1 MTLRR
6 RKTEAS
12 GMASEA
18 EVDHQVILAHLGKG
32 NASRT
37 SLWNLIFVVEV
48 AALLGLWE
56 MISGPLGVM
65 NPKFLP
71 PPSAIFDE
79 LWRMLPIVGERPITE
94 DIIFSMKNFGYGYV
108 LAAIVGTTL
117 GLVIGTTKSGELL
130 LGPLAYYAYAV
141 PRSALAPVIILIWG
155 LGAESKVVI
164 IFLLAVFPVLI
175 TTMEGGAQVDRALV
189 DAGRVFGATRLQT
202 MRKVILPDLFPYV
215 LIGLRIAVIR
225 GYIGV
230 LIGELMGSFKGLGTI
245 LKRSSYNFEMA
256 QSFAVVVILIVL
268 SSLTMLLVSFAKTKL
283 VPWHQEEDLLK
294 SR

>member
-32 NASRT
+32 NVSRT
-37 SLWNLIFVVEV
+37 SVWNLVFVVEV

-94 DIIFSMKNFGYGYV
+94 DIVFSLKNFGYGYV
-108 LAAIVGTTL
+108 LAAVVGTTL

-175 TTMEGGAQVDRALV
+175 TTMEGGAQVNRTLV

-256 QSFAVVVILIVL
+256 TSFAVVVILIVL
-268 SSLTMLLVSFAKTKL
+268 SSLTMLLVSFMKTKL
-283 VPWHQEEDLLK
+283 APWHQEEDLLR

>member
-18 EVDHQVILAHLGKG
+18 EVDHQVILAHLGKR

-37 SLWNLIFVVEV
+37 SVWNLIFVIEV

-94 DIIFSMKNFGYGYV
+94 DIVFSLKNFASGYV
-108 LAAIVGTTL
+108 LAAVVGTTL
-117 GLVIGTTKSGELL
+117 GLVIGTTKAGELL

-175 TTMEGGAQVDRALV
+175 TTMEGGAQVNRTLV

-256 QSFAVVVILIVL
+256 TSFAVVAILIVL
-268 SSLTMLLVSFAKTKL
+268 SSLTMLLVSFMKTKL
-283 VPWHQEEDLLK
+283 APWHQEEGLLK

>member
-175 TTMEGGAQVDRALV
+175 TTMEGGAQVDRTLV

-215 LIGLRIAVIR
+215 LIGLRMAVIR

-268 SSLTMLLVSFAKTKL
+268 SSLTMLLVSFMKTKL
-283 VPWHQEEDLLK
+283 APWHQEEDLLR

>member
-12 GMASEA
+12 GVASEA

-175 TTMEGGAQVDRALV
+175 TTMEGGAQVDRTLV

-268 SSLTMLLVSFAKTKL
+268 SSLTMLLVSFMKTKL
-283 VPWHQEEDLLK
+283 APWHQEEDLLR

>member
-108 LAAIVGTTL
+108 LAAVVGTTL

-175 TTMEGGAQVDRALV
+175 TTMEGGAQVDRTLV

-215 LIGLRIAVIR
+215 LIGLRMAVIR

-268 SSLTMLLVSFAKTKL
+268 SSLTMLLVSFMKTKL
-283 VPWHQEEDLLK
+283 APWHQEEDLLR

>member
-18 EVDHQVILAHLGKG
+18 EVDHQVIVAHLGRG
-32 NASRT
+32 RASRT
-37 SLWNLIFVVEV
+37 FVWNLVFVIEV

-56 MISGPLGVM
+56 LISGPLGVM

-94 DIIFSMKNFGYGYV
+94 DIVFSLKNFGYGYV
-108 LAAIVGTTL
+108 LAAVVGTTL

-175 TTMEGGAQVDRALV
+175 TTMEGGAQVNRTLV

-245 LKRSSYNFEMA
+245 LKRSSYQFEMA
-256 QSFAVVVILIVL
+256 KSFAVVAILIVL

>member
-32 NASRT
+32 NVSRT
-37 SLWNLIFVVEV
+37 SVWNLVFVVEV

-94 DIIFSMKNFGYGYV
+94 DIVFSLKNFGYGYV
-108 LAAIVGTTL
+108 LAAVVGTTL

-175 TTMEGGAQVDRALV
+175 TTMEGGAQVDRTLV
-189 DAGRVFGATRLQT
+189 DAGRVFGATRLQI

-256 QSFAVVVILIVL
+256 TSFAVVVILIVL
-268 SSLTMLLVSFAKTKL
+268 SSLTMLLVSFMKTKL
-283 VPWHQEEDLLK
+283 APWHQEEDLLR

>member
-117 GLVIGTTKSGELL
+117 GLVIGTTKAGELL

-175 TTMEGGAQVDRALV
+175 TTMEGGAQVDRTLV

-268 SSLTMLLVSFAKTKL
+268 SSLTMLLVSFMKTKL
-283 VPWHQEEDLLK
+283 APWHQEEDLLR

>member
-12 GMASEA
+12 GMASEV

-48 AALLGLWE
+48 AALLGRWE

-94 DIIFSMKNFGYGYV
+94 DIVFSLKNFGYGYV
-108 LAAIVGTTL
+108 LAAVVGTTL

-175 TTMEGGAQVDRALV
+175 TTMEGGAQVDRTLV

-268 SSLTMLLVSFAKTKL
+268 SSLTMLLVSFMKTKL
-283 VPWHQEEDLLK
+283 APWHQEEDLLR

>member
-12 GMASEA
+12 GMASEV

-175 TTMEGGAQVDRALV
+175 TTMEGGAQVDRTLV

-268 SSLTMLLVSFAKTKL
+268 SSLTMLLVSFMKTKL
-283 VPWHQEEDLLK
+283 APWHQEEDLLK

>member
-32 NASRT
+32 NVSRT
-37 SLWNLIFVVEV
+37 SVWNLVFVVEV

-94 DIIFSMKNFGYGYV
+94 DIVFSLKNFGYGYV
-108 LAAIVGTTL
+108 LAAVVGTTL

-175 TTMEGGAQVDRALV
+175 TTMEGGAQVDRTLV

-256 QSFAVVVILIVL
+256 TSFAVVVILIVL

>member
-175 TTMEGGAQVDRALV
+175 TTMEGGAQVDRTLV

-268 SSLTMLLVSFAKTKL
+268 SSLTMLLVSFMKTKL
-283 VPWHQEEDLLK
+283 APWHQEEDLLR

>member
-1 MTLRR
+1 MDL
-6 RKTEAS
+6 EI
-12 GMASEA
+12 
-18 EVDHQVILAHLGKG
+18 EVDHQAISAHLGRG
-32 NASRT
+32 RT
-37 SLWNLIFVVEV
+37 SRSYVWNLVFVMEV
-48 AALLGLWE
+48 VALLGLWE

-71 PPSAIFDE
+71 PPSAILEE
-79 LWRMLPIVGERPITE
+79 LWRMLPLVGERPITD
-94 DIIFSMKNFGYGYV
+94 DIVFSMKNFGYGYV
-108 LAAIVGTTL
+108 LAAVVGTTA
-117 GLVIGTTKSGELL
+117 GLIIGTSKAGEILF
-130 LGPLAYYAYAV
+130 GPLVYYAYAV

-175 TTMEGGAQVDRALV
+175 TTMEGGSQVDRTLV

-202 MRKVILPDLFPYV
+202 MRKVILPDLLPYV

-256 QSFAVVVILIVL
+256 KSFAVVTILIVL
-268 SSLTMLLVSFAKTKL
+268 SSLTMLLVSAMKQKL
-283 VPWHQEEDLLK
+283 APWHQEDDLLK

>member
-12 GMASEA
+12 GMASEV

-175 TTMEGGAQVDRALV
+175 TTMEGGAQVNRTLV

-268 SSLTMLLVSFAKTKL
+268 SSLTMLLVSFMKTKL
-283 VPWHQEEDLLK
+283 APWHQEEDLLR

>member
-1 MTLRR
+1 
-6 RKTEAS
+6 
-12 GMASEA
+12 MASEA

-32 NASRT
+32 NVSRT
-37 SLWNLIFVVEV
+37 SVWNLVFVVEV

-94 DIIFSMKNFGYGYV
+94 DIVFSLKNFGYGYV
-108 LAAIVGTTL
+108 LAAVVGTTL

-175 TTMEGGAQVDRALV
+175 TTMEGGAQVNRTLV

-268 SSLTMLLVSFAKTKL
+268 SSLTMLLVSFMKTKL
-283 VPWHQEEDLLK
+283 APWHREEDLLR

>member
-32 NASRT
+32 NVSRT
-37 SLWNLIFVVEV
+37 SVWNLVFVVEV

-94 DIIFSMKNFGYGYV
+94 DIVFSLKNFGYGYV
-108 LAAIVGTTL
+108 LAAVVGTTL

-175 TTMEGGAQVDRALV
+175 TTMEGGAQVNRTLV

-256 QSFAVVVILIVL
+256 TSFAVVVILIVL

>member
-32 NASRT
+32 NVSRT
-37 SLWNLIFVVEV
+37 SVWNLVFVVEV

-175 TTMEGGAQVDRALV
+175 TTMEGGAQVDRTLV

-268 SSLTMLLVSFAKTKL
+268 SSLTMLLVSFMKTKL
-283 VPWHQEEDLLK
+283 APWHQEEDLLR

>member
-18 EVDHQVILAHLGKG
+18 EVDHQVILAHLGKR

-37 SLWNLIFVVEV
+37 SLWNLIFVIEV

-175 TTMEGGAQVDRALV
+175 TTMEGGAQVDRTLV

-268 SSLTMLLVSFAKTKL
+268 SSLTMLLVSFMKTKL
-283 VPWHQEEDLLK
+283 APWHQEEDLLR

>member
-18 EVDHQVILAHLGKG
+18 EVDHQVILAHLGKR

-37 SLWNLIFVVEV
+37 SVWNLIFVIEV

-175 TTMEGGAQVDRALV
+175 TTMEGGAQVNRTLV

-268 SSLTMLLVSFAKTKL
+268 SSLTMLLVSFMKTKL
-283 VPWHQEEDLLK
+283 APWHQEEDLLR

>member
-12 GMASEA
+12 GMASEV

-175 TTMEGGAQVDRALV
+175 TTMEGGAQVDRTLV

-268 SSLTMLLVSFAKTKL
+268 SSLTMLLVSFMKTKL
-283 VPWHQEEDLLK
+283 APWHQEEDLLR

>member
-32 NASRT
+32 NVSRT
-37 SLWNLIFVVEV
+37 SVWNLVFVVEV

-94 DIIFSMKNFGYGYV
+94 DIVFSLKNFGYGYV
-108 LAAIVGTTL
+108 LAAVVGTTL

-175 TTMEGGAQVDRALV
+175 TTMEGGAQVNRTLV
-189 DAGRVFGATRLQT
+189 DAGRVFGATRLQI

-256 QSFAVVVILIVL
+256 TSFAVVVILIVL
-268 SSLTMLLVSFAKTKL
+268 SSLTMLLVSFMKTKL
-283 VPWHQEEDLLK
+283 APWHQEEDLLR

>member
-32 NASRT
+32 NVSRT
-37 SLWNLIFVVEV
+37 SVWNLVFVVEV

-94 DIIFSMKNFGYGYV
+94 DIVFSLKNFGYGYV
-108 LAAIVGTTL
+108 LAAVVGTTL

-175 TTMEGGAQVDRALV
+175 TTMEGGAQVDRTLV
-189 DAGRVFGATRLQT
+189 DAGRVFGATRLQI

-256 QSFAVVVILIVL
+256 TSFAVVVILIVL
-268 SSLTMLLVSFAKTKL
+268 SSLTMLLVSFMKTKL
-283 VPWHQEEDLLK
+283 APWHQEEDLLK

>member
-18 EVDHQVILAHLGKG
+18 EVDHQVILAHLGKR

-37 SLWNLIFVVEV
+37 SVWNLIFVIEV

-94 DIIFSMKNFGYGYV
+94 DIVFSLKNFGYGYV
-108 LAAIVGTTL
+108 LAAVVGTTL

-175 TTMEGGAQVDRALV
+175 TTMEGGAQVNRTLV

-256 QSFAVVVILIVL
+256 TSFAVVVILIVL

>member
-175 TTMEGGAQVDRALV
+175 TTMEGGAQVDRTLV

-215 LIGLRIAVIR
+215 LIGLRMAVIR

-268 SSLTMLLVSFAKTKL
+268 SSLTMLLVSFMKTKL

>member
-18 EVDHQVILAHLGKG
+18 EVDHQVILAHLGKR

-37 SLWNLIFVVEV
+37 SVWNLIFVIEV

-175 TTMEGGAQVDRALV
+175 TTMEGGAQVDRTLV

-268 SSLTMLLVSFAKTKL
+268 SSLTMLLVSFMKTKL
-283 VPWHQEEDLLK
+283 APWHREEDLLR

>member
-1 MTLRR
+1 
-6 RKTEAS
+6 
-12 GMASEA
+12 MASEA

-175 TTMEGGAQVDRALV
+175 TTMEGGAQVDRTLV

-215 LIGLRIAVIR
+215 LIGLRMAVIR

-268 SSLTMLLVSFAKTKL
+268 SSLTMLLVSFMKTKL
-283 VPWHQEEDLLK
+283 APWHREEDLLR

>member
-12 GMASEA
+12 GMASEV

-37 SLWNLIFVVEV
+37 SLWNLIFVLEV

-175 TTMEGGAQVDRALV
+175 TTMEGGAQVNRTLV

>member
-6 RKTEAS
+6 RKTEAR

-18 EVDHQVILAHLGKG
+18 EVDHQAILAHLGKG
-32 NASRT
+32 SASRT

-94 DIIFSMKNFGYGYV
+94 DIVFSLKNFGYGYV
-108 LAAIVGTTL
+108 LAAVVGTTL
-117 GLVIGTTKSGELL
+117 GLVIGTTKAGELL

-175 TTMEGGAQVDRALV
+175 TTMEGGAQVDRTLV

-268 SSLTMLLVSFAKTKL
+268 SSLTMLLVSFMKTKL
-283 VPWHQEEDLLK
+283 APWHQEEDLLR

>member
-18 EVDHQVILAHLGKG
+18 EVDHQVILAHLGKR

-37 SLWNLIFVVEV
+37 SLWNLVFVIEV

-175 TTMEGGAQVDRALV
+175 TTMEGGAQVDRTLV

-215 LIGLRIAVIR
+215 LIGLRMAVIR

-268 SSLTMLLVSFAKTKL
+268 SSLTMLLVSFMKTKL
-283 VPWHQEEDLLK
+283 APWHQEEDLLR

>member
-32 NASRT
+32 NVSRT
-37 SLWNLIFVVEV
+37 SVWNLVFVVEV

-94 DIIFSMKNFGYGYV
+94 DIVFSLKNFGYGYV
-108 LAAIVGTTL
+108 LAAVVGTTL

-175 TTMEGGAQVDRALV
+175 TTMEGGAQVDRTLV

-256 QSFAVVVILIVL
+256 TSFAVVVILIVL
-268 SSLTMLLVSFAKTKL
+268 SSLTMLLVSFMKTKL
-283 VPWHQEEDLLK
+283 APWHQEEDLLK

>member
-18 EVDHQVILAHLGKG
+18 EVDHQVILAHLGKR

-37 SLWNLIFVVEV
+37 SVWNLIFVIEV

-175 TTMEGGAQVDRALV
+175 TTMEGGAQVDRTLV

-215 LIGLRIAVIR
+215 LIGLRMAVIR

-268 SSLTMLLVSFAKTKL
+268 SSLTMLLVSFMKTKL
-283 VPWHQEEDLLK
+283 APWHREEDLLR

>member
-18 EVDHQVILAHLGKG
+18 EVDHQVILAHLGKR

-37 SLWNLIFVVEV
+37 SVWNLIFVIEV

-94 DIIFSMKNFGYGYV
+94 DIVFSLKNFGYGYV
-108 LAAIVGTTL
+108 LAAVVGTTL

-175 TTMEGGAQVDRALV
+175 TTMEGGAQVDRTLV

-268 SSLTMLLVSFAKTKL
+268 SSLTMLLVSFMKTKL
-283 VPWHQEEDLLK
+283 APWHQEEDLLR

>member
-175 TTMEGGAQVDRALV
+175 TTMVGGAQVIRTLV

-268 SSLTMLLVSFAKTKL
+268 SSLTMLLVSFMKTKL
-283 VPWHQEEDLLK
+283 APWHQEEDLLR

>member
-12 GMASEA
+12 GMASEV
-18 EVDHQVILAHLGKG
+18 EVDHQVILAHLGKR

-37 SLWNLIFVVEV
+37 SVWNLVFVIEV

-175 TTMEGGAQVDRALV
+175 TTMEGGAQVNRTLV

-268 SSLTMLLVSFAKTKL
+268 SSLTMLLVSFMKTKL
-283 VPWHQEEDLLK
+283 APWHQEEDLLR

>member
-18 EVDHQVILAHLGKG
+18 EVDHQVILAHLGKR

-37 SLWNLIFVVEV
+37 SVWNLVFVIEV

-94 DIIFSMKNFGYGYV
+94 DIVFSLKNFGYGYV

-175 TTMEGGAQVDRALV
+175 TTMEGGAQVNRTLV

-268 SSLTMLLVSFAKTKL
+268 SSLTMLLVSFMKTKL
-283 VPWHQEEDLLK
+283 APWHQEEDLLR

>member
-94 DIIFSMKNFGYGYV
+94 DIVFSLKNFGYGYV
-108 LAAIVGTTL
+108 LAAVVGTTL

-175 TTMEGGAQVDRALV
+175 TTMEGGAQVDRTLV

-268 SSLTMLLVSFAKTKL
+268 SSLTMLLVSFMKTKL
-283 VPWHQEEDLLK
+283 APWHQEEDLLR

>member
-12 GMASEA
+12 GMASEV

-94 DIIFSMKNFGYGYV
+94 DIVFSMKNFGYGYV

-175 TTMEGGAQVDRALV
+175 TTMEGGAQVDRTLV

-268 SSLTMLLVSFAKTKL
+268 SSLTMLLVSFMKTKL
-283 VPWHQEEDLLK
+283 APWHQEEDLLR

>member
-94 DIIFSMKNFGYGYV
+94 DIIFSLKNFGYGYV
-108 LAAIVGTTL
+108 LAAVVGTTL
-117 GLVIGTTKSGELL
+117 GLVIGTTKAGELL

-175 TTMEGGAQVDRALV
+175 TTMEGGAQVDRTLV

-268 SSLTMLLVSFAKTKL
+268 SSLTMLLVSFMKTKL
-283 VPWHQEEDLLK
+283 APWHQEEDLLR

>member
-175 TTMEGGAQVDRALV
+175 TTMEGGAQVNRTLV

-268 SSLTMLLVSFAKTKL
+268 SSLTMLLVSFMKTKL
-283 VPWHQEEDLLK
+283 APWHQEEDLLR